1 MEPSTL
7 LFLLVLGVGVCTLL
21 IAAIT
26 LIRRLLLLPPRADD
40 PHRAQHHSAVL
51 AGLGVTM
58 IVASLTLAPNAS
70 FLSAILPTHSSPPQP
85 SAPSSPA
92 PATPSS
98 VVG

>member
-21 IAAIT
+21 IAALT
-26 LIRRLLLLPPRADD
+26 LIRRLLLLPPRVDD
-40 PHRAQHHSAVL
+40 PHRAHHHSAVL

-58 IVASLTLAPNAS
+58 IVASLTLAPGSS
-70 FLSAILPTHSSPPQP
+70 FLSAIVPALSPSPQP
-85 SAPSSPA
+85 SAPPTPA

-98 VVG
+98 VLE